1 MRSLK
6 EDQLV
11 KRKLCPFDKS
21 ECVGELCM
29 LYSGREDTCGLLIL
43 CSPVIPQVKAEHPTE
58 SRDAEHGAR
67 ERKSRFKAEL
77 FD

>member
-1 MRSLK
+1 M
-6 EDQLV
+6 

-29 LYSGREDTCGLLIL
+29 LFSVEKGMCSFLLTRSPDLLPGQGQAGKPVRNSESG
-43 CSPVIPQVKAEHPTE
+43 SH
-58 SRDAEHGAR
+58 